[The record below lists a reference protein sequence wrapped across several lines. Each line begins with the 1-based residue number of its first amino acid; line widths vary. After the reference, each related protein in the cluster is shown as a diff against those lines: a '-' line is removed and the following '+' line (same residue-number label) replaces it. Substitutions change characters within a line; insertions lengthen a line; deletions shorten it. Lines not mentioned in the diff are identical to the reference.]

1 MIDRFLNI
9 LKIDSTSG
17 NEGELAIFIANTFKT
32 EKCEVEFQVVK
43 PGIFN
48 LLFKWGN
55 PTVTFCTHLDTVPPY
70 FPPSLEGT
78 TVRGRG
84 SCDAKGQIMA
94 MYTAC
99 LELEKE
105 GNTGF
110 GLLLLAGEETGSH
123 GAKVA
128 NELVKGCEF
137 VIVGEPTQ
145 NKMIRAGKGTLLF
158 KVLVSGRSA
167 HSGYPHLGAN
177 AVSAGIELLSRLNK
191 QQFPSDELLGEV
203 TWNTGALTSANA
215 HNVISDMFSFNIYFR
230 TTFNSH
236 NVIENILRQIA
247 NDVIALFPGCKIEI
261 EAAGGDTPISFFTLE
276 GFEYD
281 TVAYGSD
288 APKLFNLGERLLYG
302 PGSISTAHTIDEHID
317 IKSIEQ
323 AINDY
328 KRMYYDCNEIWRHIR
343 RRSGRS
349 EESN

>member
-1 MIDRFLNI
+1 MINRFIDI

-17 NEGELAIFIANTFKT
+17 SEGELAIFIANTFKT
-32 EKCEVEFQVVK
+32 DKCEVEFQVVK

-55 PTVTFCTHLDTVPPY
+55 PSIIFCTHLDTVPPY
-70 FPPSLEGT
+70 FPPLLDGNI
-78 TVRGRG
+78 VRGRG

-94 MYTAC
+94 MYSAC

-110 GLLLLAGEETGSH
+110 GLLLLAGEETGSQ

-128 NELVKGCEF
+128 NELVKGCKF

-158 KVLVSGRSA
+158 KVSVSGRSA

-177 AVSAGIELLSRLNK
+177 AVSAGIELLSQLK
-191 QQFPSDELLGEV
+191 QFPFPTDDLLGDV
-203 TWNTGALTSANA
+203 TWNTGALSSANA

-230 TTFNSH
+230 TTFETH
-236 NVIENILRQIA
+236 NVIENILGQLS
-247 NDVIALFPGCKIEI
+247 NDVNALFPGCRIEI
-261 EAAGGDTPISFFTLE
+261 EAAGGDAPIRFFTLE

-288 APKLFNLGERLLYG
+288 APRLFNLGERLLYG
-302 PGSISTAHTIDEHID
+302 PGSISTAHTLDEHID
-317 IKSIEQ
+317 INSIEL
-323 AINDY
+323 AINNY

-349 EESN
+349 EESH